1 MQAKTEQKRV
11 LSPKMERY
19 CRLRMTGADPLDCME
34 RAGYAMDQTADR
46 RALIKKANSY
56 DRNPLIQDRIV
67 ELREKMSLIE
77 GEQETG
83 FQPHMFKH
91 LDLDDGGDMSLGW
104 VNQAAYTVY
113 KQALSVDNFHQGLQ
127 TLKFIAELNGYLAAV
142 RAQAAAGRPKNDKT
156 PNDTESGFNHDAGVD
171 TGSPEED
178 EGFALE
184 FEGPRGGAR
193 KKSANAGAS
202 SKKVQTDLGESSSDV
217 EDDDDGLDEF
227 DQWDAGAN
235 GED

>member
-1 MQAKTEQKRV
+1 MSAKKT

-19 CRLRMTGADPLDCME
+19 CRLRLTGADPLDCME

-46 RALIKKANSY
+46 RTLIKKANAY

-67 ELREKMSLIE
+67 ELREQMALIE
-77 GEQETG
+77 GEQQTG
-83 FQPHMFKH
+83 IQPHVFKH
-91 LDLDDGGDMSLGW
+91 LDLGEGNEMSLGW

-127 TLKFIAELNGYLAAV
+127 TLKFIAELNGYI
-142 RAQAAAGRPKNDKT
+142 AQPKQGRPKNDKA
-156 PNDTESGFNHDAGVD
+156 PNDTQTGFNHDTGAD

-184 FEGPRGGAR
+184 FEGTGGSPR
-193 KKSANAGAS
+193 KKSAGARAPANN
-202 SKKVQTDLGESSSDV
+202 VQTNSRQSSQDV
-217 EDDDDGLDEF
+217 EDTDDGLDEF
-227 DQWDAGAN
+227 DQWDAGTD
-235 GED
+235 GEN

>member
-1 MQAKTEQKRV
+1 MSAENEPKRK
-11 LSPKMERY
+11 LSAKMERY
-19 CRLRMTGADPLDCME
+19 CRLRLTGADPLDCME

-46 RALIKKANSY
+46 RSLIKKANSY

-67 ELREKMSLIE
+67 ELREQMALIE
-77 GEQETG
+77 GEQQTG
-83 FQPHMFKH
+83 IQPHAFKH
-91 LDLDDGGDMSLGW
+91 LDLDDGREMTLGW

-127 TLKFIAELNGYLAAV
+127 TLKFIAELNGFIARTL
-142 RAQAAAGRPKNDKT
+142 GRPKNDKT
-156 PNDTESGFNHDAGVD
+156 PNDTESSFNHGTGAD

-184 FEGPRGGAR
+184 FEGPSGSAR
-193 KKSANAGAS
+193 KKSANARAAPE
-202 SKKVQTDLGESSSDV
+202 KVQANSRQSSGDV

-227 DQWDAGAN
+227 DQWDAGTN
-235 GED
+235 GEN